1 MSIKN
6 SAFWTACFVAIAFMG
21 GCSNDKVLPQ
31 GKRLAVLD
39 PVAAIKPDVSAGQS
53 HIVVPPAYANSSWM
67 QESYNPQH
75 LQQNFKVGT
84 SFQKQWS
91 VGFGKGSSKREFLIS
106 KPLVNNNRIYTLDA
120 SGLLSAFNLEN
131 GETLWDVKLRSENDN
146 IDDTALKGAGIAM
159 ANGVI
164 FATTGYG
171 TVYAINAQKGNI
183 LWHKSLL
190 TPLRIAPMVANNI
203 VYVQSV
209 DNKFYALNAKT
220 GEEQWKYDI
229 SLENTT
235 LVGGAPAAYSNDLDM
250 VITGFSNGELQA
262 FNAVLGSPLW
272 SDILISNRK
281 AYSSTFLNTIKAA
294 PVIEGETVYAVG
306 NANILTALDLRSGM
320 RKWEKEIGGVN
331 TPLLIANTLYVVSNT
346 NDLVAVNKEN
356 GDVLWATP
364 INMGEKPADVT
375 VFTPLMLDGRLV
387 LALSNGTVYTFM
399 PQTGKLLNTL
409 DLGEDLNTAPI
420 AAKGYIFFV
429 TADADLL
436 AYK

>member
-1 MSIKN
+1 M
-6 SAFWTACFVAIAFMG
+6 AMAFMVA
-21 GCSNDKVLPQ
+21 CSNDKVLPQ
-31 GKRLAVLD
+31 GKRIAVLD

-53 HIVVPPAYANSSWM
+53 RIVVPAAYTNSSWL

-75 LQQNFKVGT
+75 LQQNFKVST

-91 VGFGKGSSKREFLIS
+91 AGFGKGSSKREFLIS
-106 KPLVNNNRIYTLDA
+106 KPLVNNNRVYTLDA
-120 SGLLSAFNLEN
+120 SGLLSAFNIEN
-131 GETLWDVKLRSENDN
+131 GETLWDVKLRAENDN
-146 IDDTALKGAGIAM
+146 VDDTALKGAGIAM

-171 TVYAINAQKGNI
+171 TVYAVNAQKGNI
-183 LWHKSLL
+183 LWRKSLL
-190 TPLRIAPMVANNI
+190 TPLRIAPMVANNS

-250 VITGFSNGELQA
+250 VVTGFSNGEIQA
-262 FNAVLGSPLW
+262 FNASLGSPLW
-272 SDILISNRK
+272 SDVLISNRK

-364 INMGEKPADVT
+364 INMGKKSAEVMI
-375 VFTPLMLDGRLV
+375 FNPLMLDGRLV
-387 LALSNGTVYTFM
+387 LALSDGTVYTFM

-420 AAKGYIFFV
+420 AANGYIFFV